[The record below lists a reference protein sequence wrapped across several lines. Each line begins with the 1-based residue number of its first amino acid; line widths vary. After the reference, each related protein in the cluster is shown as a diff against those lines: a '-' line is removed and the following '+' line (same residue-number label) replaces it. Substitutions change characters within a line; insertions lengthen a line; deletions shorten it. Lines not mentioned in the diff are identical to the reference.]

1 MKSLSSISD
10 GLVPK
15 DENDRTI
22 PYYHWWPKEGTTEWI
37 SYEFPEEMEVS
48 SSTVY
53 WYDDAP
59 WGGCRVP
66 KSWKIYYKDASGNW
80 TPVQNITAYGVQKG
94 NPNTVDF
101 EPVKTKAM
109 KLEVVQ
115 PDKNSSGLYEWE
127 VK

>member
-1 MKSLSSISD
+1 M
-10 GLVPK
+10 
-15 DENDRTI
+15 T
-22 PYYHWWPKEGTTEWI
+22 
-37 SYEFPEEMEVS
+37 VS
-48 SSTVY
+48 SATVY

-66 KSWKIYYKDASGNW
+66 KTWKIYYKDASGNW
-80 TPVQNITAYGVQKG
+80 TPVDNLNEYGVRKG

-101 EPVKTKAM
+101 EPVKTKAV

-115 PDKNSSGLYEWE
+115 PEKNSSGLYEWE

>member
-1 MKSLSSISD
+1 MKMTVRFRIIIGGRKKVLQSGFHTNSRKKWKFPALQCIGMMMLLGEVAVYRSLGKSI
-10 GLVPK
+10 
-15 DENDRTI
+15 I
-22 PYYHWWPKEGTTEWI
+22 
-37 SYEFPEEMEVS
+37 
-48 SSTVY
+48 
-53 WYDDAP
+53 
-59 WGGCRVP
+59 
-66 KSWKIYYKDASGNW
+66 KDASGNW

-101 EPVKTKAM
+101 EPVKTKAV